1 MATEATPTKKSVVPR
16 IVLGLAVLGLGY
28 YGYSEVHYARTHE
41 STDNAQIEA
50 NTVPAIARVAGYIKA
65 VRVADY
71 ARVKKGDTLVL
82 IDDAEYRIGVAQAEA
97 DLAQAQADL
106 AVAQAGTRSVG
117 ANVQVAR
124 ANVDAAQVRLKKAAD
139 DLKRDKALF
148 AERSITKSQLDNTQ
162 ATFDNAQKAVLVSED
177 QVAVAEA
184 GSPTQAAQIL
194 RARATVKARQAALDN
209 ARLRLTYTSVI
220 AQIDGKT
227 GKNNLV
233 TGQYVQPGQTLFNV
247 VDDQKFWVVANFK
260 ETQVANLHEGME
272 VEVKIDAYEDE
283 PVKGRIVSLSEA
295 TGAKFSLLPP
305 DNATGNFVKVT
316 QRVPVKIELPD
327 AAALKGKLRA
337 GLSVEVTAQI
347 EK

>member
-1 MATEATPTKKSVVPR
+1 MATEAAPTKKSVVPR
-16 IVLGLAVLGLGY
+16 IVLGLAVAGVAY
-28 YGYSEVHYARTHE
+28 YGYSEIRYAQTHE
-41 STDNAQIEA
+41 TTDNAQIEA

-71 ARVKKGDTLVL
+71 ARVKKGDTLIL
-82 IDDAEYRIGVAQAEA
+82 IDDAEYRIAVAQAEA

-117 ANVQVAR
+117 ANVHVAQ
-124 ANVDAAQVRLKKAAD
+124 ANVDAAQVRLKKAAE

-162 ATFDNAQKAVLVSED
+162 AAFDNAQKAVLVSEE
-177 QVAVAEA
+177 QVALAQA
-184 GSPTQAAQIL
+184 GNPTQAAQIL
-194 RARATVKARQAALDN
+194 RASATVKARQAALEN
-209 ARLRLTYTSVI
+209 AQLRLTYTSVI

-233 TGQYVQPGQTLFNV
+233 DGQYIQPGQTLFNV

-260 ETQVANLHEGME
+260 ETQLANLREGME

-283 PVKGRIVSLSEA
+283 PIRGRIVSLSDA

-327 AAALKGKLRA
+327 AAQLKGKLRA
-337 GLSVEVTAQI
+337 GLSVEVIAKI